1 MAVLLHEARR
11 CIFTS
16 CVGVEISWGG
26 GGGEFMS
33 SSRWTLRTLP
43 AFVAV
48 HTFCAHAVVMA
59 TRA

>member
-16 CVGVEISWGG
+16 WVGVKITGG
-26 GGGEFMS
+26 GLMS
-33 SSRWTLRTLP
+33 SRFTLRTLP
-43 AFVAV
+43 AFLAV
-48 HTFCAHAVVMA
+48 HTFCAHAMVMA

>member
-16 CVGVEISWGG
+16 WVGVKITGG
-26 GGGEFMS
+26 GGGLMS
-33 SSRWTLRTLP
+33 SRFTLRTLP
-43 AFVAV
+43 AFLAV
-48 HTFCAHAVVMA
+48 HTFCAHAMVMA

>member
-26 GGGEFMS
+26 GGEFMS
-33 SSRWTLRTLP
+33 SFRCTLRTLP

-48 HTFCAHAVVMA
+48 HTSCAHAVVMA

>member
-16 CVGVEISWGG
+16 WMGVKITWSGG
-26 GGGEFMS
+26 RGGLMS
-33 SSRWTLRTLP
+33 SRFTLRTLP
-43 AFVAV
+43 TFLAV
-48 HTFCAHAVVMA
+48 HTFCAHAMVMA

>member
-16 CVGVEISWGG
+16 WVGVKIIGG
-26 GGGEFMS
+26 GGLMS
-33 SSRWTLRTLP
+33 SRFTLRTLS
-43 AFVAV
+43 AFLAV
-48 HTFCAHAVVMA
+48 HTFCAHAMVMA